1 MNYLDICIIG
11 WNLNALM
18 FVINFLMAIRVISTQ
33 DRTKLQE
40 ESVVLKELK
49 DGNFNLKEL
58 SAESFDRLNK
68 VLDSLDET
76 LVETQNLINEIEQSP
91 SDLIFKQKS
100 IKYGPG
106 EVNEK

>member
-11 WNLNALM
+11 WNLNAFM

-49 DGNFNLKEL
+49 DE
-58 SAESFDRLNK
+58 
-68 VLDSLDET
+68 
-76 LVETQNLINEIEQSP
+76 
-91 SDLIFKQKS
+91 
-100 IKYGPG
+100 
-106 EVNEK
+106 